1 MEHQEEAPEE
11 IEVIEMLP
19 IATEVFTLTEQRPG
33 HYVSLLNDEFFA
45 ERQVR
50 DPNRY
55 LKAMLLI
62 AREKL
67 MREIGSCDRAR
78 TIETALHK
86 NFKSTVFSAS
96 FLLDEEMNLI
106 LLTYFGEQTPVETN
120 YAEALV
126 HVLEV
131 FSILEND
138 LGDGPGT
145 PGQRTAAEVAVAR
158 AQGSH

>member
-33 HYVSLLNDEFFA
+33 HYVSLLNDEFFT

-67 MREIGSCDRAR
+67 MREIGGCDRTR

-96 FLLDEEMNLI
+96 FLLDDEMNLI
-106 LLTYFGEQTPVETN
+106 LLTYFGEQTPTSTN

-138 LGDGPGT
+138 LGDGPGAS
-145 PGQRTAAEVAVAR
+145 GKRSAAETAVAR
-158 AQGSH
+158 TQSSH